1 VAPVRDTGT
10 VATPTAART
19 AGRTTART
27 AARTP
32 TEQEAARRAWP
43 LRAALGVALLLL
55 AVAAVVTGDLGAR
68 LLLAGLG
75 LLAAGRGVAWLRAGS
90 VPAGLLAGAGGAAA
104 VGVAATSAGLT
115 GWVLLLGVPL
125 SLLAGAGAALAR
137 GGAARRAG
145 TALLVWALLVGG
157 LLAATAVVQGT
168 ARGADVATVVAALAT
183 GLAAVPV
190 LVAAAGLREVAHRPA
205 PARPLGCG
213 GCACSAGGCGA

>member
-1 VAPVRDTGT
+1 

-19 AGRTTART
+19 AGRT

-32 TEQEAARRAWP
+32 TGQEAARRAWP
-43 LRAALGVALLLL
+43 LRAVLGIVLLLL

-75 LLAAGRGVAWLRAGS
+75 LLAAGRGVAELRARS
-90 VPAGLLAGAGGAAA
+90 VPAGLLAGTGAAA
-104 VGVAATSAGLT
+104 AIAVAATSAAMT

-157 LLAATAVVQGT
+157 LLAATAVVQGA

-190 LVAAAGLREVAHRPA
+190 LVAAAGLREVARRPA

-213 GCACSAGGCGA
+213 GCACSAGGCGGLSREA

>member
-1 VAPVRDTGT
+1 

-19 AGRTTART
+19 A
-27 AARTP
+27 ARTP
-32 TEQEAARRAWP
+32 TAQEAARREWP
-43 LRAALGVALLLL
+43 LRAALGAALLVL

-68 LLLAGLG
+68 VLLAGLG
-75 LLAAGRGVAWLRAGS
+75 LLAAARGTALLRSRPG
-90 VPAGLLAGAGGAAA
+90 AGALLGAAGGVA
-104 VGVAATSAGLT
+104 VGVAATSAALT

-125 SLLAGAGAALAR
+125 ALLAGAGVALVR

-145 TALLVWALLVGG
+145 AALLVWALLVGG
-157 LLAATAVVQGT
+157 LLTATAVVQGA

-190 LVAAAGLREVAHRPA
+190 LVAAAGLRAVARRPA
-205 PARPLGCG
+205 PTRPLGCG